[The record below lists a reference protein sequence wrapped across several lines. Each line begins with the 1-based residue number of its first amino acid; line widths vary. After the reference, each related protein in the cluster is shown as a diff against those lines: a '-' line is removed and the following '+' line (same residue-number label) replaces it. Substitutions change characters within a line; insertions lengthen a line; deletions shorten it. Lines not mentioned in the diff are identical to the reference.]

1 MAPVARL
8 PKSWSARDPKSEA
21 DLWNLFDQKS
31 KQGNPT
37 SLAHLSTIHFQTH
50 HRPLRIALDQDSW
63 NYGLTRQQERQIQKS
78 QRKAFKKQIQKSQSQ
93 IWFTQKYTPVPKRP
107 HLFHRE
113 INVLTRL
120 MGYIALGVEFYV
132 ILPSPLDREDVGDL
146 GDRYKH
152 ANGKIH
158 MWFRILGDLGVRF
171 HAAANPVVECVHMME
186 EGVVDAV
193 WTNNPDVLVYCGD
206 KAAIIRDFEES
217 EEEVRVYRMEQLRRE
232 VSWTETV
239 FIHTLVRSGCRIAD
253 IQGMISTNNLL
264 HDTLPQI
271 AINICNC
278 SSQKE
283 VDDWFQRDISPYIT
297 DSNISRKPNYNTLE
311 DCFNYSVANSN
322 LFTTS
327 KEARLFRERSHA
339 RMQEINETRADA
351 LDFYNSN
358 LADRVRRLWEYSR
371 DTFSIKA
378 IQFLNLMGGVL
389 LARRLSGGNFNPT
402 LVSSVEEGVAGVDHR
417 VARVTIKIE
426 REPILWNL
434 RLKMPAENLAGSVLN
449 LVVLKTLLW
458 EVENCNA
465 EDTPSKEDTSHHNV
479 KLKRKKR
486 TRARNKKTK

>member
-1 MAPVARL
+1 MAPITRL

-21 DLWNLFDQKS
+21 DLWNLFEQKS

-78 QRKAFKKQIQKSQSQ
+78 QRKAFKKQTQKSQSQ

-107 HLFHRE
+107 RLFHRE

-193 WTNNPDVLVYCGD
+193 WTNNPDVLVYCGG
-206 KAAIIRDFEES
+206 KAVVIRDFEES
-217 EEEVRVYRMEQLRRE
+217 EEEVRVYRIEELRRE

-253 IQGMISTNNLL
+253 IQGTINTNNLL

-271 AINICNC
+271 AINLCNC

-283 VDDWFQRDISPYIT
+283 VNDWFQRDISPYIT
-297 DSNISRKPNYNTLE
+297 DSNIPRKSNHNILENYL
-311 DCFNYSVANSN
+311 NYSVSNRN
-322 LFTTS
+322 LFGTS
-327 KEARLFRERSHA
+327 KEAQLFRERSHG
-339 RMQEINETRADA
+339 RMQEIKETHADA

-378 IQFLNLMGGVL
+378 IEFLNLMGSVL
-389 LARRLSGGNFNPT
+389 LARKLSGGNFNPT

-417 VARVTIKIE
+417 VARVAIKIE

-434 RLKMPAENLAGSVLN
+434 RLKMAEDLAGLVLN

-458 EVENCNA
+458 EVGNCNA
-465 EDTPSKEDTSHHNV
+465 EGTPSKEDTSHHNV
-479 KLKRKKR
+479 KSKRKKR
-486 TRARNKKTK
+486 ARARNKKTT